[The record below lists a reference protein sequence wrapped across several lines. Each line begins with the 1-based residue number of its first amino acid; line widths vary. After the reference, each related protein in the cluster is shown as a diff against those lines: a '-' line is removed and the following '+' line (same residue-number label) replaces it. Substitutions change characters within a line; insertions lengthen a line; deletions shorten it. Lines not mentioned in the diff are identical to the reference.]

1 MMAASRDLALPLV
14 LISLLLIRGYAS
26 LATTGTSLTRPLR
39 PRGSENAAADLPP
52 EDYYDTSDDTV
63 TTTTTRAPRKV
74 SLTGSKPQQCDYD
87 ACLEMQPPCADLADS
102 TGCLCRGI
110 TLDHVA
116 PEAPALKK
124 VSREGSGVVVRW
136 CAPYSYVTAY
146 KVTVGGEEREVGEGQ
161 RSFAAGRI
169 DDTVKVCVVAVNDA
183 GASEGSCTMYEPEGS
198 SVSLKAGL
206 IGGALGF
213 LLLFSLAVLLWRH
226 RVRRKSGAR
235 ISTRDMEETP
245 RTELESRGGQD
256 AL

>member
-14 LISLLLIRGYAS
+14 LVSLLFIRGYAS
-26 LATTGTSLTRPLR
+26 LATTGTSLTLPLT
-39 PRGSENAAADLPP
+39 PRGSENAAAELPP
-52 EDYYDTSDDTV
+52 EDYYDTPEDTV
-63 TTTTTRAPRKV
+63 TTRPPRRV
-74 SLTGSKPQQCDYD
+74 FLTGSKPQQCDYD
-87 ACLEMQPPCADLADS
+87 ACLEMQPPCADQAAS
-102 TGCLCRGI
+102 TGCLCRGT
-110 TLDHVA
+110 TLDNVA

-124 VSREGSGVVVRW
+124 VSREGSEVVIRW

-146 KVTVGGEEREVGEGQ
+146 KVTVGGEEREFGEGQ
-161 RSFAAGRI
+161 RSFSAGRI
-169 DDTVKVCVVAVNDA
+169 DDTVEVCVVAVNDA
-183 GASEGSCTMYEPEGS
+183 GASEGSCTMYKPEGS

-226 RVRRKSGAR
+226 RVRRKSGVR

-245 RTELESRGGQD
+245 RTELESRGAQD